1 MAITS
6 AFKQFQRNFS
16 PAQSLSDIGITAGVE
31 GLPSRIETGL
41 AAAPLQQRVSRD
53 TGGGAMMPG
62 ATNIML
68 TQMPFSTPEPREQIA
83 NPFAGAQFNF
93 PVVQPAQTVGAT
105 YNITMPDVTP
115 AVAKK
120 KVTTVPSGGGETVRE
135 SQARRRG
142 QYLEAAKGATGAEKA
157 KLTQKART
165 IGDKMRVAAGKKP
178 LGKISKPTTT
188 KKNTKKT
195 ARQANIARSRA
206 ANERIALTKT
216 KHTGSHLTGFDEFD
230 EENVIVMKRAGVDEF
245 VAAGIARLK
254 KTETRRKEKAPNAD
268 LIRKIEERTAAN
280 KRGSRNRFA

>member
-68 TQMPFSTPEPREQIA
+68 TQMPFSTPQQQQQVT

-105 YNITMPDVTP
+105 YNISQAAPFDIEAYLKSLNLDTGKGKVDKGKVDKGKVGKGKGKGKVDTGTDPFARSRLLSQRAAAAATTQETKAQYGGYQYQLGGDDEEVQELMGQGVDRGLAK
-115 AVAKK
+115 AVVERKK
-120 KVTTVPSGGGETVRE
+120 KEKKSRDPAPIAELQGKI
-135 SQARRRG
+135 
-142 QYLEAAKGATGAEKA
+142 AAKE
-157 KLTQKART
+157 
-165 IGDKMRVAAGKKP
+165 
-178 LGKISKPTTT
+178 
-188 KKNTKKT
+188 
-195 ARQANIARSRA
+195 ANIARSKA
-206 ANERIALTKT
+206 ANERIAASKVRPGWGKPPL
-216 KHTGSHLTGFDEFD
+216 
-230 EENVIVMKRAGVDEF
+230 
-245 VAAGIARLK
+245 
-254 KTETRRKEKAPNAD
+254 
-268 LIRKIEERTAAN
+268 
-280 KRGSRNRFA
+280 SRFG